1 MFYTLGGL
9 SSEYEPLTMSITSR
23 IVPVMLEELQTLFFF
38 TWEHRMVLSTQMVP
52 LDISST
58 QPAANIATRQP
69 EGGHGCG
76 RDWGM

>member
-1 MFYTLGGL
+1 
-9 SSEYEPLTMSITSR
+9 
-23 IVPVMLEELQTLFFF
+23 
-38 TWEHRMVLSTQMVP
+38 MVLSTQMVP